1 MIRVSIIIEIM
12 FNQKPTLIIS
22 FILMTPD
29 PKIIA
34 FGGVATGSMNAQD
47 AAMVAPIIK
56 M

>member
-1 MIRVSIIIEIM
+1 MISVSVIIEIM

-22 FILMTPD
+22 FILMTPE
-29 PKIIA
+29 PKTIA